1 MAWFLKQKY
10 NIKKGV
16 HHPVQDGLWHKCPSC
31 NSMIY
36 NKDWEENLKVC
47 PNCEFHDKLNAFE
60 RIQSLIDPGTFN
72 ETNNNIVSVN
82 PLDFND
88 GKIRYELKVHGA
100 MEKTMLKEAVV
111 IGHGKLNGV
120 SVELAVMDFS
130 FLGGS
135 MGSVVGEKITIAIEE
150 AIKHKRPMLIFS
162 ASGGARMHE
171 GILSLMQMAKTSAA
185 LKRLSDAGELFISV
199 LTDPTTGGVTASF
212 AMLGD
217 IIISEPEAL
226 IGFAGPRVIEQTIRQ
241 KLPPGFQRA
250 AFLQD
255 HGFVDIIVKRKDLKK
270 TIFELINYTH

>member
-1 MAWFLKQKY
+1 MAWFLKPKY
-10 NIKKGV
+10 NIKKGL
-16 HHPVQDGLWHKCPSC
+16 HNPVQDGLWHKCPTC

-36 NKDWEENLKVC
+36 SKDWEENFKVC
-47 PNCEFHDKLNAFE
+47 PNCDFHDKLNAFE
-60 RIQSLIDPGTFN
+60 RIQSLIDPGTFI

-88 GKIRYELKVHGA
+88 GKIRYELKVHEA

-111 IGHGKLNGV
+111 IGHGKLNGL
-120 SVELAVMDFS
+120 SVQLAVMDFS

-135 MGSVVGEKITIAIEE
+135 MGSVVGEKITLAIEE
-150 AIKHKRPMLIFS
+150 AIKHKRTMIIFS

-185 LKRLSDAGELFISV
+185 LKRLSDAGGFFISV
-199 LTDPTTGGVTASF
+199 LTNPTTGGVTASF

-217 IIISEPEAL
+217 IIISEPDAL

-255 HGFVDIIVKRKDLKK
+255 HGFVDIIVRRKEMKK
-270 TIFELINYTH
+270 TLYELINYTH

>member
-1 MAWFLKQKY
+1 MAWFLKPQY

-16 HHPVQDGLWHKCPSC
+16 HNPLQEGLWHKCPSC

-60 RIQSLIDPGTFN
+60 RIQSLIDPGTFI
-72 ETNNNIVSVN
+72 ETNNNIASVD

-88 GKIRYELKVHGA
+88 GKVRYGQKIQDEMK
-100 MEKTMLKEAVV
+100 KTMLKEAVV
-111 IGHGKLNGV
+111 IGYGKLNGV
-120 SVELAVMDFS
+120 AVELAVMNFF

-150 AIKHKRPMLIFS
+150 AIKHKRPLLIIS

-185 LKRLSDAGELFISV
+185 LKRLSDAGGLYISI
-199 LTDPTTGGVTASF
+199 LTNPTSGGVTASF

-217 IIISEPEAL
+217 IIIAEPDAL

-241 KLPPGFQRA
+241 KLPQGFQRST
-250 AFLQD
+250 FVLE
-255 HGFVDIIVKRKDLKK
+255 HGFIDIIVKRKEMKK
-270 TIFELINYTH
+270 TIYELINYTH